1 MRYNPFGDKVLTI
14 AASWGFIPRFSES
27 QRYSD
32 PFLSKLTE
40 ASRRFMM
47 QPDGTILASSYDYQ
61 LVTLSVVIAIGASYA
76 ALDLGGRVT
85 ASRGVARRV
94 WLAAGATAM
103 GLGIWSMHYIGMVA
117 FQLPVPVLYDWRT
130 VLESLLAAIFA
141 SAVALAVVSQRRMGL
156 WSAVIGSIIMGAGIA
171 AMHYLGMAAMRLAA
185 LCHFSALIVTL
196 SVILA
201 IIISFTGL
209 RLVFQAREETKGNLW
224 RKVAS
229 ALVMGAAIP
238 VMHYTGM
245 ADATFTT
252 SNTLPDFSHT
262 VSFSSLGVMGIA
274 MATLV
279 VLGIAVGSANLN
291 RRFSAQA
298 VELESAEQRYRLL
311 FERSLAGVVRTG
323 SDGRILDCNDA
334 FARIFGY
341 ASSEELIGTPMPDR
355 YFDPEERKVFMA
367 RLQQEKTVVYF
378 EHVMRQMDGSQV
390 WVLSNANWLE
400 DKDGTPGA
408 TESTLIDVTGRKE
421 AEEQLKKAKEAAEA
435 ASRAKSEFLANMSHE
450 IRTPMNGI
458 IGMTELAL
466 ETQLTNEQR
475 EFLSMVKMSADSL
488 LSVVND
494 ILDYSK
500 IEAGR
505 MELECTFF
513 NLRENLEET
522 IRTFGVRA
530 GEKGLELVCDIRS
543 DVPQE
548 VAGDPARL
556 RQVVVNLLGNA
567 VKFTDRGEV
576 ILQAEVQQKQ
586 DSGVE
591 LHFAVRD
598 TGIGI
603 PKDKQELIFGAFTQ
617 ADSSA
622 ARKYGGTGLGLTI
635 SSRLVVMMGG
645 RIWLESDPGR
655 GSTFH
660 FTAKFGL
667 EQNSQKEREFAGH
680 ATLAGIPVLVVDDN
694 PTNRRILE
702 QTLLRWGMKPT
713 SVSSGW
719 AALAELRRRREAGEA
734 TPLVLLDAQMPQL
747 DGFATA
753 AKIKQDPDLIKAT
766 IMMLT
771 SSGQRGDSDRCR
783 QVGISAY
790 LTKPVRQWELREA
803 ILQVLGLRRQRN
815 EGSKLVTRHSLQE
828 ARYRLRILLADDNPI
843 NRELTVRILSKRG
856 HVVSV
861 VPNGKMALE
870 ALDAQSFD
878 VALMD
883 VQMPE
888 MDGFEA
894 TAAIRRKERMTGSHI
909 PIIALTAHAM
919 KGDRERCLAAGMDG
933 YISKPIQAQELL
945 EITESFVG
953 NSGAVDMT
961 DDREDKVVDWKVALG
976 RVDGDEALLADLARL
991 FCEELPKMLSA
1002 VQEAVEAKSPEE
1014 LKQAAHALKG
1024 PVATF
1029 AAQPAFDAASSLER
1043 IANSPDLS
1051 SVEDA
1056 FAVLVAEVERLRV
1069 VLEGLMTVQG
1079 ESSGVTSSSRKTP

>member
-1 MRYNPFGDKVLTI
+1 MP
-14 AASWGFIPRFSES
+14 PES
-27 QRYSD
+27 
-32 PFLSKLTE
+32 T
-40 ASRRFMM
+40 
-47 QPDGTILASSYDYQ
+47 TLASSYDHQ
-61 LVTLSVVIAIGASYA
+61 LVALSVLIAICASYA

-85 ASRGVARRV
+85 ASRNIARQI
-94 WLAAGATAM
+94 WLGAGATAM
-103 GLGIWSMHYIGMVA
+103 GLGIWSMHYIGMLA
-117 FQLPVPVLYDWRT
+117 FQLPVPVWYDWPT
-130 VLESLLAAIFA
+130 VLVSLLAAIFA
-141 SAVALAVVSQRRMGL
+141 SAVALGVVSQQRMGL
-156 WSAVIGSIIMGAGIA
+156 WSAAIGSIVMGAGIA
-171 AMHYLGMAAMRLAA
+171 AMHYIGMAAMRLQAI
-185 LCHFSALIVTL
+185 CQFSTSIVTL
-196 SVILA
+196 SVVLA
-201 IIISFTGL
+201 IVISFVGL
-209 RLVFQAREETKGNLW
+209 RLVFHAREETKGNLW
-224 RKVAS
+224 RKLAS
-229 ALVMGAAIP
+229 AFVMGAAIP

-245 ADATFTT
+245 AAATFTA
-252 SNTLPDFSHT
+252 SNTPPDFSHT
-262 VSFSSLGVMGIA
+262 VSISSLGIVGIA
-274 MATLV
+274 MVTLV
-279 VLGIAVGSANLN
+279 VLGIVVGSANFN

-298 VELESAEQRYRLL
+298 VELESAEQRYRVL
-311 FERSLAGVVRTG
+311 FERSLAGVVRTD

-334 FARIFGY
+334 CARIFGY
-341 ASSEELIGTPMPDR
+341 AAREEIIGTPMPDR
-355 YFDPEERKVFMA
+355 YFDPEERKAFMV
-367 RLQQEKTVVYF
+367 RLQKEKTVVNF
-378 EHVMRQMDGSQV
+378 EHVMRRKDGSEV

-400 DKDGTPGA
+400 DTDGTPGA
-408 TESTLIDVTGRKE
+408 TESTLIDVTARKE
-421 AEEQLKKAKEAAEA
+421 AEEELKKAKEAAEA

-466 ETQLTNEQR
+466 ETELTGEQR

-505 MELECTFF
+505 MDLDCTFF

-543 DVPQE
+543 DVPQA

-576 ILQAEVQQKQ
+576 ILQAEVQQKHES
-586 DSGVE
+586 DVE

-617 ADSSA
+617 ADNSA
-622 ARKYGGTGLGLTI
+622 TRKYGGTGLGLTI
-635 SSRLVVMMGG
+635 SSRLVAMMGG
-645 RIWLESDPGR
+645 RIWLESEPGR

-667 EQNSQKEREFAGH
+667 AQDSKKEREVAGH

-713 SVSSGW
+713 TVSSGW
-719 AALAELRRRREAGEA
+719 TALAELRRARESGEP

-753 AKIKQDPDLIKAT
+753 TKIKQDPELITAT

-771 SSGQRGDSDRCR
+771 SGGQRGDADRCR

-803 ILQVLGLRRQRN
+803 ILRVLGLRQQRN
-815 EGSKLVTRHSLQE
+815 EGSKLITRHSLQE
-828 ARYRLRILLADDNPI
+828 ARNRLRILLADDNAI

-856 HVVSV
+856 HIVNV

-870 ALDAQSFD
+870 ALDTQSFD

-888 MDGFEA
+888 MDGFET
-894 TAAIRRKERMTGSHI
+894 TAAIRRKERITGRHL

-953 NSGAVDMT
+953 NTGAVDMT
-961 DDREDKVVDWKVALG
+961 DVREDKVVDWKVALG
-976 RVDGDEALLADLARL
+976 RVDGDEALLADLAKL

-1002 VQEAVEAKSPEE
+1002 VQEAVESKDPEE
-1014 LKQAAHALKG
+1014 IRQAAHALKG

-1029 AAQPAFDAASSLER
+1029 AAQPAFDAASNLER
-1043 IANSPDLS
+1043 IAGSPDLG
-1051 SVEDA
+1051 SVKDA
-1056 FAVLVAEVERLRV
+1056 FAVLLAEVERLRV
-1069 VLEGLMTVQG
+1069 VLEGLTTVQG
-1079 ESSGVTSSSRKTP
+1079 QTSGVTSSNRETP